1 MPPSRRSAQSSPRWA
16 PASFAARTPAT
27 ESTHISQIMDALP
40 FPRGRP
46 LRQYGPITSGPR
58 LCLDLQNGLDL
69 DHDAVWQR
77 THADGR
83 TRMAPR
89 FAEHLDHEVG
99 TAVDDLGMIA
109 EIRLGIDH
117 AEKLDHRLDA
127 RKLADR
133 GLGDREQL
141 QAREP
146 RRFVAL
152 LDGSVLAETPDH
164 ETAVR

>member
-1 MPPSRRSAQSSPRWA
+1 MPRLGVMPPSRRSAQSSTRWA

-46 LRQYGPITSGPR
+46 LRTYGPITNGPR

-77 THADGR
+77 THANGR

-89 FAEHLDHEVG
+89 FAEHLAQRAG
-99 TAVDDLGMIA
+99 TAFDDFGMTA
-109 EIRLGIDH
+109 
-117 AEKLDHRLDA
+117 KT
-127 RKLADR
+127 
-133 GLGDREQL
+133 
-141 QAREP
+141 
-146 RRFVAL
+146 
-152 LDGSVLAETPDH
+152 GSGF
-164 ETAVR
+164 